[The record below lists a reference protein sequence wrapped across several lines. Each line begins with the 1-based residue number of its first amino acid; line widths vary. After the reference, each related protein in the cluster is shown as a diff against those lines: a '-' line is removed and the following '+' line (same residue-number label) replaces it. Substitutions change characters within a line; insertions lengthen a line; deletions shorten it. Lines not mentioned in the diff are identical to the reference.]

1 MTQKRTNCD
10 SCNASILEKTKTR
23 CEGLCAPCYMIIN
36 NGFKPGQIESFKRRG
51 LSELVEKW
59 IVLVRKGQPNI
70 RNPLIADRGKEVI
83 PIVYSA
89 VEGYFRS
96 ENKKYDGEY
105 ILRLLR
111 ELKSLQD
118 DELQQYVTKV
128 EVFIMELNR
137 ATKS

>member
-1 MTQKRTNCD
+1 
-10 SCNASILEKTKTR
+10 
-23 CEGLCAPCYMIIN
+23 MIIN